1 VFAINMLIGPQNS
14 LTNADL
20 GARIKAV
27 QARMAAAAR
36 QAGRNEDS
44 VTLVAVS
51 KGHEAAAVQAAA
63 SLGLRHFG
71 ESYLQEALPKM
82 ESLRGLDLSW
92 HFIGRLQT
100 NKTRAIAEQFSWVH
114 GLERQRIAQRLAE
127 QRPFHAPPLNVCIQV
142 NIAADS
148 TKAGIAPGQCAALA
162 SELAAL
168 PRLKLRGLMC
178 MLPESLDA
186 TQQRQAFEALRAL
199 LLDLNRA
206 GAALDTL
213 SMGMSGDFEVAI
225 AAGATLV
232 RVGTALFGE
241 RSAVS
246 YGQNA

>member
-1 VFAINMLIGPQNS
+1 
-14 LTNADL
+14 
-20 GARIKAV
+20 
-27 QARMAAAAR
+27 MAAAAR

-51 KGHEAAAVQAAA
+51 KGHEAASVQAAA
-63 SLGLRHFG
+63 RLGLRHFG

-82 ESLRGLDLSW
+82 ASLQGLDLSW
-92 HFIGRLQT
+92 HFIGRLQA
-100 NKTRAIAEQFSWVH
+100 NKTRPVAEQFNWVH
-114 GLERQRIAQRLAE
+114 GLERRRIAQRLAE
-127 QRPFHAPPLNVCIQV
+127 QRPFHAPALNVCIQV
-142 NIAADS
+142 NIAGDS
-148 TKAGIAPGQCAALA
+148 AKAGISAGECAALA
-162 SELAAL
+162 GELAAL

-186 TQQRQAFEALRAL
+186 SQQRQAFEALHAL

-206 GAALDTL
+206 GAGLDTL

-241 RSAVS
+241 RAAVTS
-246 YGQNA
+246 GQNA